1 AGVAADLLVGAQ
13 ADDQVVLGV
22 DAFGVHD
29 LDGGQQRGDGA
40 LHVGRAAAVDL
51 AVFVG
56 SREGLVGPALFD
68 RDDVDVGVDRHF
80 LAIGGG
86 RVAAGDEVDAGT
98 LQGQRNGVDVLLG
111 DHDALGLEAQRLEL
125 GLDDVHKDV
134 IVLARRHAGIDGDH
148 VLEVLQD
155 AVGHRV
161 GPLERGLLATVH
173 GVLSSLTTFTPAHS
187 SRAARRFGLAARS
200 GDRSTAKG

>member
-1 AGVAADLLVGAQ
+1 ALLDLLLQFVKLVEDWDHAVDGVDGQEVHAGVAAAANGRDRDVDGARRGQADARVLAAFQAEHVALDVAFLRQVPDAGVAADLLVGTQ

-68 RDDVDVGVDRHF
+68 RDDVDVCVDRHF

-111 DHDALGLEAQRLEL
+111 D
-125 GLDDVHKDV
+125 
-134 IVLARRHAGIDGDH
+134 
-148 VLEVLQD
+148 
-155 AVGHRV
+155 
-161 GPLERGLLATVH
+161 
-173 GVLSSLTTFTPAHS
+173 
-187 SRAARRFGLAARS
+187 
-200 GDRSTAKG
+200 